1 MLIPPPTSSIILR
14 KFCLIF
20 FPDFHF
26 FIISLNLCYN
36 GPMSAQQTPIYESE
50 TGEIP
55 ENVKVEKILLEW
67 SAPSRP
73 YKVRS
78 REFYTTIL
86 SIAFLLGVILLLLKE
101 FLLIGVIMA
110 FAFLS
115 YVLATYKPVDAQH
128 KITTS
133 GIRTDNKLYEWSG
146 LTNFWLKK
154 QWDQEVVI
162 CKTVT
167 ALPGVILLVL
177 DPAQREKIIKEIGD
191 KIPLVKP
198 TDSFV
203 DKASKWLGN
212 KIPLETT

>member
-1 MLIPPPTSSIILR
+1 MTQNPTS
-14 KFCLIF
+14 
-20 FPDFHF
+20 
-26 FIISLNLCYN
+26 
-36 GPMSAQQTPIYESE
+36 IYQAE
-50 TGEIP
+50 TGDVP
-55 ENVKVEKILLEW
+55 ENIKVEKILAEW

-115 YVLATYKPVDAQH
+115 YVLATYKPEDAKHQV
-128 KITTS
+128 TTS
-133 GIRTDNKLYEWSG
+133 GIRTDGKLYEWDK
-146 LTNFWLKK
+146 LTNFWIKK
-154 QWDQEVVI
+154 QWDQEVII
-162 CKTVT
+162 CKTINPI
-167 ALPGVILLVL
+167 PGVILLVI
-177 DPAQREKIIKEIGD
+177 DDHKKEQILKAMGD

>member
-1 MLIPPPTSSIILR
+1 MAT
-14 KFCLIF
+14 
-20 FPDFHF
+20 
-26 FIISLNLCYN
+26 NE
-36 GPMSAQQTPIYESE
+36 TPIYQEE

-55 ENVKVEKILLEW
+55 ENVKVEKILIEW
-67 SAPSRP
+67 TAPSRP
-73 YKVRS
+73 YKVRT

-115 YVLATYKPVDAQH
+115 YVLATYKPEDAKHQ
-128 KITTS
+128 ITTS
-133 GIRTDNKLYEWSG
+133 GIRTDGKLWMWDQ

-154 QWDQEVVI
+154 QWDQEVII

-167 ALPGVILLVL
+167 TLPGVILLVV
-177 DPAQREKIIKEIGD
+177 DPDKRENILKITGE

-198 TDSFV
+198 SDSFV
-203 DKASKWLGN
+203 DNASKWLGN
-212 KIPLETT
+212 KIPLENS

>member
-1 MLIPPPTSSIILR
+1 MTQTQTS
-14 KFCLIF
+14 
-20 FPDFHF
+20 
-26 FIISLNLCYN
+26 
-36 GPMSAQQTPIYESE
+36 IYQSE

-67 SAPSRP
+67 TAPSRP
-73 YKVRS
+73 YKIRS

-115 YVLATYKPVDAQH
+115 YVLSTYKPEDAKHQ
-128 KITTS
+128 ITTL
-133 GIRTDNKLYEWSG
+133 GVRTDGKLYLWDT

-154 QWDQEVVI
+154 QWDQEVII
-162 CKTVT
+162 CKTIT
-167 ALPGVILLVL
+167 ALPGVILLVI
-177 DPAQREKIIKEIGD
+177 DDKKRESILKAIGD

-212 KIPLETT
+212 KIPLENS

>member
-1 MLIPPPTSSIILR
+1 
-14 KFCLIF
+14 
-20 FPDFHF
+20 
-26 FIISLNLCYN
+26 
-36 GPMSAQQTPIYESE
+36 MSTTQTPIYQAE

-73 YKVRS
+73 YKVRT

-115 YVLATYKPVDAQH
+115 YVLATYKPEDAKHQ
-128 KITTS
+128 ITTS
-133 GIRTDNKLYEWSG
+133 GIRTDGKLWTWDQF
-146 LTNFWLKK
+146 TNFWLKK

-162 CKTVT
+162 CKTIT
-167 ALPGVILLVL
+167 ALPGVILLVI
-177 DPAQREKIIKEIGD
+177 DPSKRENILKTIGD

-212 KIPLETT
+212 KIPLENS

>member
-1 MLIPPPTSSIILR
+1 
-14 KFCLIF
+14 
-20 FPDFHF
+20 
-26 FIISLNLCYN
+26 
-36 GPMSAQQTPIYESE
+36 MSQTPIYQTE

-67 SAPSRP
+67 TAPSRP
-73 YKVRS
+73 YKIRS

-115 YVLATYKPVDAQH
+115 YVLATYKPSDAKHQ
-128 KITTS
+128 ITTL
-133 GIRTDNKLYEWSG
+133 GIRTDGKLYPWDQM
-146 LTNFWLKK
+146 TNFWLKK
-154 QWDQEVVI
+154 QWDQEVII
-162 CKTVT
+162 CKTIT
-167 ALPGVILLVL
+167 ALPGVILLVIDASKRDQIL
-177 DPAQREKIIKEIGD
+177 KNVGE

-198 TDSFV
+198 SDSFV

>member
-1 MLIPPPTSSIILR
+1 MITNP
-14 KFCLIF
+14 
-20 FPDFHF
+20 
-26 FIISLNLCYN
+26 
-36 GPMSAQQTPIYESE
+36 TPIYQSE

-67 SAPSRP
+67 TAPSRP
-73 YKVRS
+73 YKIRS

-115 YVLATYKPVDAQH
+115 YVLATYKPQDATHQ
-128 KITTS
+128 ITTL
-133 GIRTDNKLYEWSG
+133 GVRTDGKLYPWDT

-154 QWDQEVVI
+154 QWDQEVII
-162 CKTVT
+162 CKTIT
-167 ALPGVILLVL
+167 ALPGVILLVI
-177 DPAQREKIIKEIGD
+177 DHEKREKIIKEIGD

-203 DKASKWLGN
+203 DKASSWLGN
-212 KIPLETT
+212 KIPLENS

>member
-1 MLIPPPTSSIILR
+1 MPTNQSIYQ
-14 KFCLIF
+14 K
-20 FPDFHF
+20 
-26 FIISLNLCYN
+26 
-36 GPMSAQQTPIYESE
+36 E

-67 SAPSRP
+67 TSPARP

-115 YVLATYKPVDAQH
+115 YVLATYKPDDALHQ
-128 KITTS
+128 ITTL
-133 GIRTDNKLYEWSG
+133 GIRTDNKLYAWDK

-154 QWDQEVVI
+154 QWDQEVII
-162 CKTVT
+162 CHTIS
-167 ALPGVILLVL
+167 AIPGVILLVVDHSKRDSIL
-177 DPAQREKIIKEIGD
+177 KTIGD
-191 KIPLVKP
+191 KLPLIKP

-212 KIPLETT
+212 KIPLESN

>member
-1 MLIPPPTSSIILR
+1 MQFDLECRHWIIIT
-14 KFCLIF
+14 KV
-20 FPDFHF
+20 
-26 FIISLNLCYN
+26 CYN
-36 GPMSAQQTPIYESE
+36 GFMATDQTSIYQAE
-50 TGEIP
+50 TGDVP
-55 ENVKVEKILLEW
+55 ETVKVEKILSEW

-73 YKVRS
+73 YKIRS

-115 YVLATYKPVDAQH
+115 YVLATYKPEDAKHQV
-128 KITTS
+128 TTS
-133 GIRTDNKLYEWSG
+133 GIRTDGKLYAWNQ
-146 LTNFWLKK
+146 LTNFWIKK
-154 QWDQEVVI
+154 QWDQEVII
-162 CKTVT
+162 CKT
-167 ALPGVILLVL
+167 LNPIPGVILLVV
-177 DPAQREKIIKEIGD
+177 DPSKKTAILKAIGD

-212 KIPLETT
+212 KIPLESNV

>member
-1 MLIPPPTSSIILR
+1 MAIKP
-14 KFCLIF
+14 
-20 FPDFHF
+20 
-26 FIISLNLCYN
+26 
-36 GPMSAQQTPIYESE
+36 TPIYQSE

-55 ENVKVEKILLEW
+55 ENVKVEKVLLEW
-67 SAPSRP
+67 TAPSRP
-73 YKVRS
+73 YKLRS

-115 YVLATYKPVDAQH
+115 YVLATYKPEDAKH

-133 GIRTDNKLYEWSG
+133 GVRTDNKLYEWSK

-154 QWDQEVVI
+154 QWDQEVII

-167 ALPGVILLVL
+167 AIPGVILLVL
-177 DPAQREKIIKEIGD
+177 DPAKREEIIKSIGD

-198 TDSFV
+198 ADSFV
-203 DKASKWLGN
+203 DKASRWLGN
-212 KIPLETT
+212 KIPLETN

>member
-1 MLIPPPTSSIILR
+1 MTTNPT
-14 KFCLIF
+14 
-20 FPDFHF
+20 
-26 FIISLNLCYN
+26 
-36 GPMSAQQTPIYESE
+36 QIYKSE

-67 SAPSRP
+67 AAPSRP
-73 YKVRS
+73 YKIRS

-115 YVLATYKPVDAQH
+115 YVLATYKPDDAKHQ
-128 KITTS
+128 ITTL
-133 GIRTDNKLYEWSG
+133 GIRTDDKLYPWDQ

-154 QWDQEVVI
+154 QWDQEVII
-162 CKTVT
+162 CKTIT
-167 ALPGVILLVL
+167 ALPGVILLVV
-177 DPAQREKIIKEIGD
+177 DAEKREKILKEIGNM
-191 KIPLVKP
+191 IPLVKP

-212 KIPLETT
+212 KIPLETQ

>member
-1 MLIPPPTSSIILR
+1 MAT
-14 KFCLIF
+14 
-20 FPDFHF
+20 
-26 FIISLNLCYN
+26 N
-36 GPMSAQQTPIYESE
+36 QTPIYQTE

-55 ENVKVEKILLEW
+55 ENIKVEKILLEW

-73 YKVRS
+73 YKVRT

-115 YVLATYKPVDAQH
+115 YVLSTYKPEDAKHQL
-128 KITTS
+128 TTL
-133 GIRTDNKLYEWSG
+133 GIRTDGKLFEWDA

-154 QWDQEVVI
+154 QWDQEVII

-167 ALPGVILLVL
+167 ALPGVILLVI
-177 DPAQREKIIKEIGD
+177 DPSKRENILKTIGD

-212 KIPLETT
+212 KIPLENG

>member
-1 MLIPPPTSSIILR
+1 MSRNGRNPR
-14 KFCLIF
+14 K
-20 FPDFHF
+20 
-26 FIISLNLCYN
+26 
-36 GPMSAQQTPIYESE
+36 
-50 TGEIP
+50 
-55 ENVKVEKILLEW
+55 VKVEKILLEW
-67 SAPSRP
+67 TAPSRP

-115 YVLATYKPVDAQH
+115 YVLATYKPEDAKHQV
-128 KITTS
+128 TTS
-133 GIRTDNKLYEWSG
+133 GIRTDGKLYMWDS

-154 QWDQEVVI
+154 QWDQEVII
-162 CKTVT
+162 CKTVA

-177 DPAQREKIIKEIGD
+177 DPAKREKIIKEIGE

-212 KIPLETT
+212 KIPLENS

>member
-1 MLIPPPTSSIILR
+1 MVT
-14 KFCLIF
+14 
-20 FPDFHF
+20 
-26 FIISLNLCYN
+26 N
-36 GPMSAQQTPIYESE
+36 QTPIYQTE

-73 YKVRS
+73 YKVRT

-115 YVLATYKPVDAQH
+115 YVLSTYKPDDAKHQL
-128 KITTS
+128 TTR
-133 GIRTDNKLYEWSG
+133 GIRTDGKLFEWNT

-154 QWDQEVVI
+154 QWDQEVII

-167 ALPGVILLVL
+167 TLPGVILLVV
-177 DPAQREKIIKEIGD
+177 DPTKRENILKIIGE
-191 KIPLVKP
+191 KIPLIKP

-212 KIPLETT
+212 KIPLENA

>member
-1 MLIPPPTSSIILR
+1 MTT
-14 KFCLIF
+14 
-20 FPDFHF
+20 
-26 FIISLNLCYN
+26 N
-36 GPMSAQQTPIYESE
+36 QTPIYQAE

-73 YKVRS
+73 YKVRT

-115 YVLATYKPVDAQH
+115 YVLSTYKPEDAKHQL
-128 KITTS
+128 TTL
-133 GIRTDNKLYEWSG
+133 GVRTDGKLFEWDK

-154 QWDQEVVI
+154 QWDQEVII

-167 ALPGVILLVL
+167 ALPGVILLVV
-177 DPAQREKIIKEIGD
+177 DSSKRESILKTIGE

-212 KIPLETT
+212 KIPLENS